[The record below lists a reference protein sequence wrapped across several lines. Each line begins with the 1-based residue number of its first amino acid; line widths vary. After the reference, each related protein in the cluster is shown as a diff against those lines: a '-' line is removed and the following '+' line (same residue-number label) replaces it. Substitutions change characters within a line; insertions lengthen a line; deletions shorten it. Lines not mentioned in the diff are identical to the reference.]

1 MNSYR
6 DLTVWQKALDLCV
19 QVYEITGTFPKQELY
34 GLSIQMRRCSVS
46 IPSNI
51 AEGHNRKH
59 RNEFLQ
65 FLRIAYGSGA
75 ELETQMDIAL
85 RVKYID
91 EEIYKKSFDLLEEV
105 MRMLNSLIDKFE
117 NSRH

>member
-19 QVYEITGTFPKQELY
+19 SVYEITSTFPKQEVY

-65 FLRIAYGSGA
+65 FLRISYGSGA
-75 ELETQMDIAL
+75 ELETQLDIAL
-85 RVKYID
+85 KVKYID
-91 EEIYKKSFDLLEEV
+91 ELQYRSAFELLGEV

-117 NSRH
+117 KARH